1 LPIDK
6 LMDLVSKSTDKIVS
20 AGGSMN
26 DNTHIPMGH
35 VYDDRQHSRL
45 LRIFTVAC
53 ILSAILILALVG
65 VAIYSILAYFILS
78 EAETDAANLGRA
90 LLEQEMKTFIR
101 SDSEGGTH
109 IAIDEKEFPSFDRS
123 VQRNLVFFQVFKI
136 KIYAKDQKIAY
147 STDRAIIGKKG
158 HKNEGLD
165 RALRGEAVSLLQS
178 GRDVWDLDDEQRL
191 DRDMVETY
199 LPIRDRNNK
208 VVGAFEIYV
217 DVSSYRAG
225 IRRLLVPSLGALFI
239 ILTCIF
245 GTLIYFMRQ
254 STKTIYSR
262 TQELRILSGLLP
274 ICSFCKKIRNKEG
287 DWELLESYITARSE
301 SKFTHG
307 LCPQCREKHYPER

>member
-1 LPIDK
+1 
-6 LMDLVSKSTDKIVS
+6 
-20 AGGSMN
+20 MN
-26 DNTHIPMGH
+26 EHTHIPVGT
-35 VYDDRQHSRL
+35 VYEDRQHSRL
-45 LRIFTVAC
+45 LRIFTISC

-65 VAIYSILAYFILS
+65 VSIYAILTYFILS
-78 EAETDAANLGRA
+78 EAETDAVNLGRA
-90 LLEQEMKTFIR
+90 LLEQEMKTIIH
-101 SDSEGGTH
+101 SDLEGDTH

-123 VQRNLVFFQVFKI
+123 IQKNIVFFRVFKI
-136 KIYAKDQKIAY
+136 KIYSKDRKIAY
-147 STDRAIIGKKG
+147 STDRAIIGRKVID
-158 HKNEGLD
+158 NEGLD
-165 RALRGEAVSLLQS
+165 KALRGEVESVLES
-178 GRDVWDLDDEQRL
+178 GSDVWDFDDEQKL
-191 DRDMVETY
+191 DLDMVETY

-208 VVGAFEIYV
+208 VVGAFEIYM
-217 DVSSYRAG
+217 DVSAYRAG
-225 IRRLLVPSLGALFI
+225 IRKVLAASLGALFI

-307 LCPQCREKHYPER
+307 LCPDCREEHYPE